1 MRKLWGGGGRQI
13 RKRSFP
19 APPKINICLSSLLC
33 DISQSVILC
42 QNVAVCPTYQLE
54 CHKYIR
60 LFYCSQYSLGSNAEP
75 KETRLLSFVLNII
88 STKTMRGG
96 TISGLSN
103 PCHFRQLTISGQYLD
118 SLSLI
123 PESSND
129 KLSPLKFSPWFYFRL
144 ETSKTFNQFRT
155 LAMFISFFLLHDVTQ
170 LSRPSL
176 SCNLGPGCLPQTIWC
191 PYSHTPPYSQ
201 CNTYSTLHSVLHTAI
216 PAINRHNILS
226 QCTLI
231 QSLTQHCLLSILRCT
246 TTCSA
251 DHCLLLQSSVATI

>member
-1 MRKLWGGGGRQI
+1 MRKIWEGGGRQI

-155 LAMFISFFLLHDVTQ
+155 LAMFINKFL
-170 LSRPSL
+170 
-176 SCNLGPGCLPQTIWC
+176 NF
-191 PYSHTPPYSQ
+191 
-201 CNTYSTLHSVLHTAI
+201 
-216 PAINRHNILS
+216 
-226 QCTLI
+226 
-231 QSLTQHCLLSILRCT
+231 
-246 TTCSA
+246 SA
-251 DHCLLLQSSVATI
+251 P